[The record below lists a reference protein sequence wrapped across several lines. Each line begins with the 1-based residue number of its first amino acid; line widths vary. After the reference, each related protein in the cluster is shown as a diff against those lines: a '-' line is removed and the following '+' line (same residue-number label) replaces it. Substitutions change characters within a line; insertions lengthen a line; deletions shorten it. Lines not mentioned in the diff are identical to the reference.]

1 MNSID
6 KIEGLFKQ
14 LSENSDKLS
23 VILPQLYPIA
33 LECKDLVGFCL
44 LYFWGTPL
52 DTNNEVNQLYYQ
64 NAKKMMCSAGITK
77 EVAQEIAQMAM
88 EKYLTMR
95 TVTRDNTQMDPIKIW
110 PAQKL
115 EKFFKQCDERI
126 AELKVPEG
134 LSSIDSYQ
142 REQKINLQKLS
153 ILSDKTKAENQ
164 YAILHQLIT
173 SKLAEYQTKLS
184 QMEEIGTTQE
194 NNMTPYEKLRKLRD
208 EIDELIDK
216 QMTYSL
222 PEFKNWHKELG
233 LFLSEKYGTQSK
245 QYKNFIGRSFAPSLP
260 HTSAQDYIDSCKRGL
275 EITRTELSAY
285 LDDMKGETTELAI
298 NIPKEKGEISMG
310 KETKD
315 RKKVFI
321 VHGHNGELKQMVARL
336 VEKQGIE
343 AIILHE
349 QPNKGA
355 TIIEKFEQNSDVG
368 AAICLFTADDIGK
381 AKTEEQEKDRARQN
395 VVFEAGFFMGKLGRD
410 HVITI
415 ADRGV
420 ELPSDMQG
428 IVYTDS
434 TSLEFEVLK
443 ELDGMGYT
451 IDMNKLKGR

>member
-6 KIEGLFKQ
+6 KIQELFKQ
-14 LSENSDKLS
+14 LSENRDKLS

-33 LECKDLVGFCL
+33 LEQKDFVGFCL
-44 LYFWGTPL
+44 LYLWGTPL
-52 DTNNEVNQLYYQ
+52 GTCNEANQLYFQ
-64 NAKKMMCSAGITK
+64 DATNMMRLAGISEEDATK
-77 EVAQEIAQMAM
+77 IEATAAKQ
-88 EKYLTMR
+88 YLSMR
-95 TVTRDNTQMDPIKIW
+95 DINTDNVPKDKIKIW
-110 PAQKL
+110 SAREL
-115 EKFFKQCDERI
+115 EDFLQRCDVQI
-126 AELKVPEG
+126 ADLKVPDG
-134 LSSIDSYQ
+134 LNPLASYHMEQ
-142 REQKINLQKLS
+142 RINYQKLS
-153 ILSDKTKAENQ
+153 IRSSKTQAEKQ

-321 VHGHNGELKQMVARL
+321 VHGHDEAKRRELKEFLKDKLKLDPIVLSDQLPEKTLIDKFEKYAKQCSYAFVIYTPDDQVSNQEQKYFQARPNVIFEL
-336 VEKQGIE
+336 GWFYAHFAGSPNICILKQETDAKDNLIFSDLQGVEYLTFRKDIE
-343 AIILHE
+343 
-349 QPNKGA
+349 
-355 TIIEKFEQNSDVG
+355 EKFYKIQE
-368 AAICLFTADDIGK
+368 ILK
-381 AKTEEQEKDRARQN
+381 A
-395 VVFEAGFFMGKLGRD
+395 
-410 HVITI
+410 
-415 ADRGV
+415 RG
-420 ELPSDMQG
+420 
-428 IVYTDS
+428 I
-434 TSLEFEVLK
+434 
-443 ELDGMGYT
+443 
-451 IDMNKLKGR
+451 IN